1 LRTWSRSLAPV
12 PPAGSLEA
20 GEIAMMVLVV
30 AAVIGF
36 YFSVEESSEN
46 MTPKSARDDLTS

>member
-1 LRTWSRSLAPV
+1 
-12 PPAGSLEA
+12 
-20 GEIAMMVLVV
+20 MMVLVV